1 MKKKF
6 DITKNEHIW
15 SQYKKVRNETNN
27 LIKQSKRSY
36 FISNIDTVGNDPKK
50 TWKLINEL
58 TSRKHKR
65 LGNISKKNLDN
76 KKVVTQATEISDTFN
91 HHFANIGENLANNIG
106 KSSINPIQYLKSP
119 NSVFSFNEIDIGKVR
134 QLLNQINTKK
144 SPGLDNLPGNLLKI
158 AADIVAPSLT
168 RIFNT
173 SLCTGIYPNDWK
185 LARVV
190 PIFKS
195 GDRSDMNNYRPISI
209 ISSAAKIF
217 EKIVCDQFYEYLS
230 FNDLISRYQ
239 SGFQPTYSTTTALL
253 DSTND
258 WCVNIDN
265 GLVNGVN
272 FH

>member
-1 MKKKF
+1 MRQRDSLKKKF
-6 DITKNEHIW
+6 DITKHKYIW

-65 LGNISKKNLDN
+65 LGNISKINLDN
-76 KKVVTQATEISDTFN
+76 KKVVTEATEISDTFN

-106 KSSINPIQYLKSP
+106 KSSVNPTQYLKSP
-119 NSVFSFNEIDIGKVR
+119 NCVFSFSEIDIGKVR
-134 QLLNQINTKK
+134 RLLNQINTKK
-144 SPGLDNLPGNLLKI
+144 SPGPGNLLKI
-158 AADIVAPSLT
+158 AADILAPSLT
-168 RIFNT
+168 KIFNK
-173 SLCTGIYPNDWK
+173 SLSTGIYPNDWK

-190 PIFKS
+190 PVFKS

-209 ISSAAKIF
+209 ISSVSKIF

-230 FNDLISRYQ
+230 FNDLSHIINRD
-239 SGFQPTYSTTTALL
+239 FDLPIALQRL
-253 DSTND
+253 YL
-258 WCVNIDN
+258 IR
-265 GLVNGVN
+265 LVLMTGV
-272 FH
+272 